1 MLGVVLRALVFVV
14 VLVGPTVADEGRVR
28 DFALRMGLRDVDGFV
43 ETVDSLRRTGELPER
58 YVTKQRARDLGW
70 WPGGDLCLA
79 APGKVIG
86 GDRFGN
92 FEQRLPDKPERRW
105 READLDFACG
115 RRGAK
120 RLVWSNDGLFFVTT
134 DHYETFKRVPP

>member
-1 MLGVVLRALVFVV
+1 MVRAALR
-14 VLVGPTVADEGRVR
+14 TVAILLVLASTAFADESRVR
-28 DFALRMGLRDVDGFV
+28 DFALRLGLRDVDGFV
-43 ETVDSLRRTGELPER
+43 ETVDSLRRSGELPPR
-58 YVTKQRARDLGW
+58 YVTKKEARDLGW

-92 FEQRLPDKPERRW
+92 FEQRLPDRPERRW

-115 RRGAK
+115 RRSAK